1 MIIECRNCNKKFDLE
16 DKLIPSKGR
25 LVQCGFCNSQWH
37 QLPNIKTNLLKKKP
51 IDKVD
56 ISKDVAKEKDE
67 TKEQQ
72 VNKKKKIKSKVRD
85 KQDFKNKNIGFFSYI
100 FIFLISI
107 IAFFLIAE
115 TFEYQIN
122 NIFPNFGN
130 YIIYVY
136 ETLNNILILI
146 KDLFKSY

>member
-1 MIIECRNCNKKFDLE
+1 MIIECQNCNKKFDLE
-16 DKLIPSKGR
+16 DKLIPIKGR
-25 LVQCGFCNSQWH
+25 LVQCGFCHSQWH
-37 QLPNIKTNLLKKKP
+37 QLPNIITNSLKEKV

-56 ISKDVAKEKDE
+56 ISKDEVK
-67 TKEQQ
+67 
-72 VNKKKKIKSKVRD
+72 VRSINKKIKSKTRY
-85 KQDFKNKNIGFFSYI
+85 KQESKNKNIGFLSYI

>member
-1 MIIECRNCNKKFDLE
+1 MIIECQNCNKKFDLE
-16 DKLIPSKGR
+16 DKLIPLKGR
-25 LVQCGFCNSQWH
+25 LVQCGFCHSQWH
-37 QLPNIKTNLLKKKP
+37 QLPNIITSSLKKKV

-56 ISKDVAKEKDE
+56 ISKDEVKELSI
-67 TKEQQ
+67 
-72 VNKKKKIKSKVRD
+72 NKKKKIKNKARD
-85 KQDFKNKNIGFFSYI
+85 NQKFKNKNIGFFSYI
-100 FIFLISI
+100 FIFLISV

>member
-1 MIIECRNCNKKFDLE
+1 MIIECQNCNKKFDLE
-16 DKLIPSKGR
+16 DKLIPLKGR
-25 LVQCGFCNSQWH
+25 LVQCGFCHSQWH
-37 QLPNIKTNLLKKKP
+37 QLPNTITSLPKKKV
-51 IDKVD
+51 IEKVD
-56 ISKDVAKEKDE
+56 ISKDEVK
-67 TKEQQ
+67 
-72 VNKKKKIKSKVRD
+72 VRSINKKIKSKARD
-85 KQDFKNKNIGFFSYI
+85 KQEFKNKNIGFFSYI

-122 NIFPNFGN
+122 NIFPNFEN

>member
-1 MIIECRNCNKKFDLE
+1 MIIECQNCNKKFDLE
-16 DKLIPSKGR
+16 DKLIPLKGR
-25 LVQCGFCNSQWH
+25 LVQCGFCHSQWH
-37 QLPNIKTNLLKKKP
+37 QLPNIITSSLKKKV

-56 ISKDVAKEKDE
+56 ISKDEVKERSI
-67 TKEQQ
+67 
-72 VNKKKKIKSKVRD
+72 NKKKKIKSKD
-85 KQDFKNKNIGFFSYI
+85 PIKQDFKKKNIGFFSYI

>member
-1 MIIECRNCNKKFDLE
+1 MIIECQNCNKKFDLE
-16 DKLIPSKGR
+16 DKLIPLKGR
-25 LVQCGFCNSQWH
+25 LVQCGFCHSQWH
-37 QLPNIKTNLLKKKP
+37 QLPNIIASSLKKKV

-56 ISKDVAKEKDE
+56 ISKDEV
-67 TKEQQ
+67 KEQPIK
-72 VNKKKKIKSKVRD
+72 KKKKIKSKD
-85 KQDFKNKNIGFFSYI
+85 LNKQDFKKKNIGFFSYI
-100 FIFLISI
+100 FIFLISV

-136 ETLNNILILI
+136 ETLNNILILV

>member
-1 MIIECRNCNKKFDLE
+1 MIIECQNCNKKFDLE
-16 DKLIPSKGR
+16 DKLIPLKGR
-25 LVQCGFCNSQWH
+25 LVQCGFCHSQWH
-37 QLPNIKTNLLKKKP
+37 QLPNIITSSLKKKV

-56 ISKDVAKEKDE
+56 ISKDEVK
-67 TKEQQ
+67 
-72 VNKKKKIKSKVRD
+72 VRSINKKIKSKARD
-85 KQDFKNKNIGFFSYI
+85 KQEFKNKNIGFFSYI